1 MGTSAGPRPGAT
13 APIELW
19 QRWLPDEDVGERFW
33 TQLLYGQTA
42 RYVGPGHGFAGNVL
56 ALWQGR
62 ELLAADQVAELE
74 QRVPAIAAGL
84 AVRAD
89 GLANWPPLVG
99 DGLVHNDRIRTQWCH
114 GAPGMVASLSGIA
127 VDDDDLTDL
136 LVAGG
141 ELVWQAGPLRHG
153 QGLCHGTAGNG
164 LALLALLERTGDE
177 RWLERARAFAV
188 HALEQVERER
198 AEHGAGRYSLWTG
211 DIGAAVM
218 AQSCI
223 DARPGMP
230 TLDWV

>member
-1 MGTSAGPRPGAT
+1 
-13 APIELW
+13 
-19 QRWLPDEDVGERFW
+19 
-33 TQLLYGQTA
+33 LLYGQTA

-153 QGLCHGTAGNG
+153 QGLCHGTSGNG
-164 LALLALLERTGDE
+164 FALLKAFARTGDE
-177 RWLERARAFAV
+177 RWLERARRFAV
-188 HALEQVERER
+188 HALAQANRIAATTGR
-198 AEHGAGRYSLWTG
+198 RRYSLFNG
-211 DIGAAVM
+211 DAGTALFAAACLDADPRFPIVDVM
-218 AQSCI
+218 
-223 DARPGMP
+223 
-230 TLDWV
+230 